1 MGRNRKHVPVRYPSR
16 REILQGLAGLVIALG
31 LDGCAQTHPASSTP
45 VPVPTARPQ
54 GSVLYT
60 YHGHTNRV
68 TTVAWSPNGKYIA
81 SGSLDQT
88 VQVWSANA
96 GDHFHPVIYHGH
108 SAGVLAVAWSPDS
121 SRVVSGSIDKT
132 VQVWNA
138 MRGEQTALYHGHTD
152 IVNTVAWSPDG
163 KYIAT
168 GAADNTVRVWDAE
181 TGAQVYVYRGH
192 QANVNALAWSPD
204 SREIASG
211 ASDNTVQ
218 ILDATTGKLRFTYQG
233 HSSTVS
239 AVSWSPDGRF
249 IASGSWDKTVQV
261 WNAASGALLYT
272 YDGYNVKAARAN
284 PASGVLPDLIF
295 AVAWSHDGKR
305 IAAVTQVYC
314 GDNCGVMLTW
324 DAYTEH
330 HLSYYVDQPIFSMA
344 WSPDDTRFVTAIVV
358 SSQGFSQNGY
368 LAQISQA

>member
-1 MGRNRKHVPVRYPSR
+1 MVRKQTEAHAGYLSR
-16 REILQGLAGLVIALG
+16 RELLQGLAGLVIALE
-31 LDGCAQTHPASSTP
+31 LEGCAQTHSASSMPTP
-45 VPVPTARPQ
+45 VPTPRPP

-68 TTVAWSPNGKYIA
+68 TTVAWSP
-81 SGSLDQT
+81 
-88 VQVWSANA
+88 
-96 GDHFHPVIYHGH
+96 
-108 SAGVLAVAWSPDS
+108 
-121 SRVVSGSIDKT
+121 
-132 VQVWNA
+132 
-138 MRGEQTALYHGHTD
+138 
-152 IVNTVAWSPDG
+152 DG

-168 GAADNTVRVWDAE
+168 GSANNTVRMWDAT
-181 TGAQVYVYRGH
+181 TGAQVFVYRGH
-192 QANVNALAWSPD
+192 QGSVNALAWSPD
-204 SREIASG
+204 GREIASG
-211 ASDNTVQ
+211 AADNTVQ
-218 ILDATTGKLRFTYQG
+218 ILETATGKRWFTYRG
-233 HSSTVS
+233 HSNTVS
-239 AVSWSPDGRF
+239 AVSWSPDGKF

-295 AVAWSHDGKR
+295 AVAWSHNGRR

-324 DAYTEH
+324 DVYTERNF
-330 HLSYYVDQPIFSMA
+330 SYYVDEPIFSMA